1 MTSNDIVHVTE
12 ADFEFQVIA
21 YSQRVPVLVDFW
33 AEWCVPCR
41 VLSPLLERL
50 TQEANGAFRL
60 AKVDV
65 DQNPGLARKLSIR
78 SVPTVKAFHNGRMV
92 SEFTGA
98 IPEPQ
103 LRQFI
108 ERVVPDE
115 TTLALEKG
123 SSLFAVGK
131 YTDAEKTFR
140 GVLAEKHNHPAALLG
155 LIRSLLVQG
164 RGQEAL
170 HLMAN
175 FPASPEY
182 ASIEVLQPLAKALAS
197 GANLDWS
204 LGEDPL
210 DAAYQRAIA
219 LIPRGNLPACLDG
232 LLDILRENKRYR
244 SGEAHKIVL
253 ALFEALGNQHP
264 LTLQYRRELAS
275 VLF

>member
-12 ADFEFQVIA
+12 ADFEFQVIT

-41 VLSPLLERL
+41 VLGPLLERL
-50 TQEANGAFRL
+50 AQEASGAFRL

-65 DQNPGLARKLSIR
+65 DQNPGLSRKLSIR
-78 SVPTVKAFHNGRMV
+78 SIPTVKAFHNGRMV

-108 ERVVPDE
+108 ERIVPDE
-115 TTLALEKG
+115 TTLSLEKG
-123 SSLFAVGK
+123 SSLFAAGK
-131 YTDAEKTFR
+131 YQEAEKTFR
-140 GVLAEKHNHPAALLG
+140 SVLAEKHNHPGALLG

-164 RGQEAL
+164 NGQEAL
-170 HLMAN
+170 HLMSG

-182 ASIEVLQPLAKALAS
+182 GSIEVLQPLAKALS
-197 GANLDWS
+197 SLANLDWNF
-204 LGEDPL
+204 GQDPL

-219 LIPRGNLPACLDG
+219 LIQRGNLPACLDG

-244 SGEAHKIVL
+244 SSEAHKVVL
-253 ALFEALGNQHP
+253 ALFETLGSEHP